1 MREHGWIVID
11 TKHKVTSK
19 YMHAWVERIVLSS
32 SYHNDLSHE
41 RGHDVGLELDVIGEE
56 FSCEELFF
64 LSFLFLAQPC
74 C

>member
-1 MREHGWIVID
+1 
-11 TKHKVTSK
+11 
-19 YMHAWVERIVLSS
+19 MHAWVERIVLSS